1 MREADGT
8 EMYRE
13 EDYQHNRKYRD
24 MRDTAGKIVETVMA
38 ALEEEPEAAGASV
51 AGAAAAPPPA
61 ALARA
66 DSREAA

>member
-38 ALEEEPEAAGASV
+38 ALEEELGTV
-51 AGAAAAPPPA
+51 RGT
-61 ALARA
+61 LADLKAKLYGRFGKNINL
-66 DSREAA
+66 EE